1 MKARMKTRMKGG
13 MKRTVLAIA
22 AAAILGIGV
31 GTPSAV
37 AQSGEGCLPA
47 VQKATKEIMEMIQPF
62 LNPGA
67 MKGFNPQP
75 EPPGHQLRPGEAKGF
90 DPQPDPPKLKGL
102 IGLLRNAYH
111 NGVQKGGKQS
121 SELER
126 LIGQMELKL
135 RQFEKSTTPAMAAQ
149 ILKSIMLDAEKIM
162 QM

>member
-1 MKARMKTRMKGG
+1 MKATMNGA
-13 MKRTVLAIA
+13 MKRGVLAIA
-22 AAAILGIGV
+22 AAVILGVGV
-31 GTPSAV
+31 GAPSAV
-37 AQSGEGCLPA
+37 AQSEHGYLLPA

-67 MKGFNPQP
+67 IKGFNPQP
-75 EPPGHQLRPGEAKGF
+75 DPPADPIRPGEAKGF

-102 IGLLRNAYH
+102 IGLLRNTYQ
-111 NGVQKGGKQS
+111 NGVQKGEKRNA
-121 SELER
+121 ELER